1 MKPKKNGRET
11 RHIFYRDLN
20 REYPVIERGEGI
32 YLYTREGKRII
43 DGASGAAVVSLGH
56 ANPRLVEALK
66 KQAEKVAFVHLSTFS
81 SEPLLKL
88 ADEIASVCP
97 PPLKRVYF
105 TSGGSEAVEG
115 AIKLAR
121 QYHVERGNRDK
132 HKVISRFISYHGS
145 TIGALSI
152 SGHAGRRSKYAPL
165 LSSFPR
171 IPPPYCYRCAFR
183 EHRKTP
189 HPPHCDFECA
199 YELERAILSEGPELV
214 SAFIF
219 EPIIGASAPAVA
231 PPVGYLRRI
240 RRICNKYDVLLIAD
254 EVMTGFGRTGK
265 FFAFQHY
272 DAIPDIVTVSKS
284 MSSGYSPL
292 GAIIISDEIYRVIED
307 SPTGAFVHGH
317 TFAGNPL
324 SAAVGLEVIRILK
337 EEKYVERVAQLGEY
351 LAGKLEGLKRRHPT
365 IGDVRCRGLLAGV
378 EFVSNRKTKKPF
390 PREMEAARKIADLC
404 LEKGLYLYPGKGSCD
419 GVRGDHL
426 LMAPPYIITEEQ
438 IDEMIEVLSEAI
450 AEFEETVLSEETHTT
465 GQAV

>member
-1 MKPKKNGRET
+1 MKNNHRET

-20 REYPVIERGEGI
+20 REYPVIERGKGI

-56 ANPRLVEALK
+56 SNPRLVEALRR
-66 KQAEKVAFVHLSTFS
+66 QAEKVAFVHLSAFS

-88 ADEIASVCP
+88 ADEISSLCP

-171 IPPPYCYRCAFR
+171 IPPSYCYRCPFR
-183 EHRKTP
+183 EHRK
-189 HPPHCDFECA
+189 HHAPPECDFECA
-199 YELERAILSEGPELV
+199 YELERAIVAEGPELV
-214 SAFIF
+214 SAFII

-272 DAIPDIVTVSKS
+272 EAVPDMLTVSKA

-292 GAIIISDEIYRVIED
+292 GAIIISDHIYDVIAR
-307 SPTGAFVHGH
+307 SPTGSFIHGH

-324 SAAVGLEVIRILK
+324 SAAVGLEVLKILK
-337 EEKYVERVAQLGEY
+337 EEDLVDEVARKGEY
-351 LAGKLEGLKRRHPT
+351 LLGKLEQLKRAHPT
-365 IGDVRCRGLLAGV
+365 VGDVRCKGLLAGV
-378 EFVSNRKTKKPF
+378 EFVANRRTRKPF
-390 PREMEAARKIADLC
+390 PKDMKVSMEIAGIC
-404 LEKGLYLYPGKGSCD
+404 LEKGLYLYPGGGSYD
-419 GVRGDHL
+419 GVQGDHL
-426 LMAPPYIITEEQ
+426 LIAPPFIITEEQ
-438 IDEMIEVLSEAI
+438 IDEMVDILSESI
-450 AEFEETVLSEETHTT
+450 GEFESTLREYKTRAS
-465 GQAV
+465 